1 MIKLSDVFRGL
12 DAEGVLRDLIGAH
25 EIIENGNELIH
36 SCKLPFGMHKNGDSN
51 PSASLNRES
60 LLFNCFTC
68 GGGSIVWLVQ
78 NCLDVDRDTAAAELK
93 NYADGLKVLPI
104 EDFMDRLN
112 KMFANEAQ
120 SRFDIPVYNERIL
133 DRWITPTDYLS
144 ERGVSLQVQK
154 EMKTGLDRGR
164 REIARVNGLESYVE
178 VDRVVLPHFINGRL
192 VGWVARKTE
201 NVEGVAKYKNSKSFP
216 RQYSLYN
223 YDNVEGMQHVYVVE
237 SPMSVLVLKSR
248 GVTDVVATFG
258 AKVSKPQ
265 LDLLREFP
273 KVTIFMDGD
282 APGRSATHNL
292 IDALREYVSLT
303 VIDTPDG
310 EDPASLDAIPKG
322 IYGMIYELSHKI
334 S

>member
-310 EDPASLDAIPKG
+310 EDPASLDAIPEG

>member
-78 NCLDVDRDTAAAELK
+78 NCLDIDRDTAIAELK
-93 NYADGLKVLPI
+93 NYADGLKVIPI
-104 EDFMDRLN
+104 EEFVDKLN
-112 KMFANEAQ
+112 KMFINEA
-120 SRFDIPVYNERIL
+120 SSKFDIPVYNERIL
-133 DRWITPTDYLS
+133 ERWIIPTDYLT
-144 ERGVSLQVQK
+144 ERGVSVEVQR
-154 EMKTGLDRGR
+154 EMKTGIDRDR
-164 REIARVNGLESYVE
+164 REIARVAGIELQINL
-178 VDRVVLPHFINGRL
+178 DRVTIPHFMNGRL
-192 VGWVARKTE
+192 VGWVARKVE
-201 NVEGVAKYKNSKSFP
+201 NVDGVAKYKNSKGFP
-216 RQYSLYN
+216 RQYGLYN
-223 YDNVEGMQHVYVVE
+223 MDGVRGLKKIYVVE

-248 GVTDVVATFG
+248 GINNVVATFG

-265 LDLLREFP
+265 LEILRGFEE
-273 KVTIFMDGD
+273 VTVFMDGD
-282 APGRSATHNL
+282 APGRSASHNL
-292 IDALREYVSLT
+292 VDALRDFTLVK

-310 EDPASLDAIPKG
+310 EDPASMTVVPESLSSFV
-322 IYGMIYELSHKI
+322 YELSKI

>member
-93 NYADGLKVLPI
+93 NYADGLKVVPI
-104 EDFMDRLN
+104 EDFIDRLN

-133 DRWITPTDYLS
+133 DRWITSTDYLT
-144 ERGVSLQVQK
+144 ERGVSLRVQK

-164 REIARVNGLESYVE
+164 REIARVNGLETYVE

-192 VGWVARKTE
+192 VGWVARKTG

-310 EDPASLDAIPKG
+310 EDPASLDAIPEG

>member
-322 IYGMIYELSHKI
+322 IYGMIYELSNKI

>member
-78 NCLDVDRDTAAAELK
+78 NCLDVDRDTAATELK
-93 NYADGLKVLPI
+93 NYADGLKVVPI
-104 EDFMDRLN
+104 EDFIDRLN

-133 DRWITPTDYLS
+133 DRWITSTDYLT

-178 VDRVVLPHFINGRL
+178 VDRVVLPHFINNRL
-192 VGWVARKTE
+192 VGWVARKTD
-201 NVEGVAKYKNSKSFP
+201 NIEGVAKYKNSKSFP

-223 YDNVEGMQHVYVVE
+223 YDNVEVMQHVYVVE

-248 GVTDVVATFG
+248 GVTNVVATFG

-303 VIDTPDG
+303 VRDTPDG
-310 EDPASLDAIPKG
+310 EDPASLDAIPEG

>member
-93 NYADGLKVLPI
+93 NYADGLKVVPI
-104 EDFMDRLN
+104 EDFIDRLN

-133 DRWITPTDYLS
+133 DRWITSTDYLT

-178 VDRVVLPHFINGRL
+178 VDRVVLPHFINNRL
-192 VGWVARKTE
+192 VGWVARKTD
-201 NVEGVAKYKNSKSFP
+201 NIEGVAKYKNSKSFP

-248 GVTDVVATFG
+248 GVTNVVATFG

-310 EDPASLDAIPKG
+310 EDPASLDAIPEG

>member
-93 NYADGLKVLPI
+93 NYADGLKVVPI
-104 EDFMDRLN
+104 EDFIDRLN

-133 DRWITPTDYLS
+133 DRWITSTDYLT

-178 VDRVVLPHFINGRL
+178 VDRVVLPHFINNRL
-192 VGWVARKTE
+192 VGWVARKTD
-201 NVEGVAKYKNSKSFP
+201 NIEGVAKYKNSKSFP

-223 YDNVEGMQHVYVVE
+223 YDNVEVMQHVYVVE

-248 GVTDVVATFG
+248 GVTNVVATFG

-310 EDPASLDAIPKG
+310 EDPASLDAIPEG